1 MITFLIRGRMESLGT
16 VMMTFLLFTAASKR
30 WLGCG
35 RTENPRPRRDGLS
48 WFCDNYCTVILRCS
62 FALRVI
68 GNILCIYKQLE
79 RLPDTSLSFT
89 NFWLETICQTLFLSL
104 WGIRLN
110 PKTSKTSESTASL
123 SLAERWTIT
132 EILRQ
137 LNSVLT
143 YSLLTDVLLYGFK
156 VLSLVK
162 IILES
167 ASVNLSNLFL
177 KFITLTFG

>member
-1 MITFLIRGRMESLGT
+1 MESLGT

-68 GNILCIYKQLE
+68 GDILWSCYLDEDKMCVFDCVYISSW
-79 RLPDTSLSFT
+79 RDC
-89 NFWLETICQTLFLSL
+89 LETICQTLFLSL